1 MAVCTQSRT
10 VYGCTNSSGTTCTKT
25 AMVIMEPNGI
35 QPSSCS
41 SHVLLSSAEYTAVLD
56 AQSNFGWN
64 ANAFDLAVYGS
75 LLMFVTG
82 LGIGWATSLIRR
94 LRTP

>member
-1 MAVCTQSRT
+1 MAVCTQTRT

-25 AMVIMEPNGI
+25 AMQVIEANGI
-35 QPSSCS
+35 QASNCS
-41 SHVLLSSAEYTAVLD
+41 SHVLLSSAEYTSVLD

-64 ANAFDLAVYGS
+64 GEAFDLAIYGS

-82 LGIGWATSLIRR
+82 LSVGWITSFLRR
-94 LRTP
+94 VRAP